1 MARSLREG
9 ASKKV
14 VIPYSSFDPKSIFD
28 PEFTVWRREA
38 EWPGIRTLQH
48 IHSNDSSSPSIYW
61 VTLCW
66 GKRNTQTSWGLMDT
80 GYELILIPKDLKCHH
95 VPLVRIGADESSILN
110 GLLVY
115 VEFMVAALSLQNH
128 SVVIFLISEYI
139 MWKDVLMVGTSSI
152 LVPWPVE
159 SELFVNKKSKWK
171 ILKPPSPSLARI
183 VNENVIAS

>member
-1 MARSLREG
+1 MTLSQFLTQSLLFEEDRPSAQEEEPCNTFI
-9 ASKKV
+9 V
-14 VIPYSSFDPKSIFD
+14 MIPPVLL
-28 PEFTVWRREA
+28 FT
-38 EWPGIRTLQH
+38 
-48 IHSNDSSSPSIYW
+48 W

-95 VPLVRIGADESSILN
+95 VPLVRIGAGESPILN

-115 VEFMVAALSLQNH
+115 VEFRVAALSLQNH

-139 MWKDVLMVGTSSI
+139 MWKDILMVGTSPI

-159 SELFVNKKSKWK
+159 SELFVNKKGKWK
-171 ILKPPSPSLARI
+171 LLKPPSPSLARI
-183 VNENVIAS
+183 VNENIIAS